1 MPKVTSK
8 LQVTLPKKIADAHN
22 IHPGDQIDFE
32 SAGDVIRIRLKGS
45 GGVISNKA
53 KSPAERMRLFEEAT
67 RRQQARERSMKVN
80 SRSKSQDREWTREA
94 LYDRVRS
101 D

>member
-8 LQVTLPKKIADAHN
+8 LQVTLPKKIADAHG

-32 SAGDVIRIRLKGS
+32 SVGDVIRIRPEGADS
-45 GGVISNKA
+45 GAGNKA
-53 KSPAERMRLFEEAT
+53 KSPAERLRLFEEAT
-67 RRQQARERSMKVN
+67 RRQRAREQSMTLN
-80 SRSKSQDREWTREA
+80 THGESPDREWTREA

>member
-8 LQVTLPKKIADAHN
+8 LQVTLPKKIADAHD

-32 SAGDVIRIRLKGS
+32 SAGDVIRIRLKGA
-45 GGVISNKA
+45 GGGISNQA
-53 KSPAERMRLFEEAT
+53 KSPAERLRLFEEAT
-67 RRQQARERSMKVN
+67 RRQQAREQSMTLSARSE
-80 SRSKSQDREWTREA
+80 SPDREWTREA
-94 LYDRVRS
+94 LYDRVRT